1 MNDLRTLLGS
11 AALIA
16 LISGSGAG
24 VAMAQTD
31 SETDQTQSQQNQ
43 TQTAPSGTESPAASG
58 QNGSQSGNQQT
69 GDQQSGDQQSG
80 DQQAGS
86 GDQSG
91 EDRLI
96 AKVNDVE
103 IRQSDVVTAIENLPP
118 QVQQMPQQMLV
129 PIVVDQLLTRELIL
143 EQGQTENL
151 QTDPAVVTMIEEQTQ
166 ALEDLAVVNVWI
178 ERELAERITEERIEE
193 AFERFQS
200 ANPDSTVTM
209 EDARPQ
215 LEQALRQEVMKELAA
230 ELREDAAI
238 VFYDAS
244 GNPLPENQA
253 GSATGQNQQTGQDAG
268 TAGET
273 TGSTSSAPET
283 ESQSD

>member
-1 MNDLRTLLGS
+1 MNELRTLLGS

-16 LISGSGAG
+16 LISGSGVGLAL
-24 VAMAQTD
+24 AQTD
-31 SETDQTQSQQNQ
+31 SETDQTQ
-43 TQTAPSGTESPAASG
+43 TAPSGNESSAASG
-58 QNGSQSGNQQT
+58 QDGN
-69 GDQQSGDQQSG
+69 QSGDQQSSG
-80 DQQAGS
+80 QQAGS

-96 AKVNDVE
+96 AKVNDIE
-103 IRQSDVVTAIENLPP
+103 IRQSDVVNAIENLPP
-118 QVQQMPQQMLV
+118 QAQQMPQQMLV

-151 QTDPAVVTMIEEQTQ
+151 QADPAVVTIIERQTQ
-166 ALEDLAVVNVWI
+166 ALEDQAVVNVWI
-178 ERELAERITEERIEE
+178 ERELAERITDERVQ
-193 AFERFQS
+193 AAYERFKS

-244 GNPLPENQA
+244 GNPVPENQA
-253 GSATGQNQQTGQDAG
+253 GSATGENQQTGQDAG
-268 TAGET
+268 SAGSDQSGSQGQES
-273 TGSTSSAPET
+273 TGSNSSAPET